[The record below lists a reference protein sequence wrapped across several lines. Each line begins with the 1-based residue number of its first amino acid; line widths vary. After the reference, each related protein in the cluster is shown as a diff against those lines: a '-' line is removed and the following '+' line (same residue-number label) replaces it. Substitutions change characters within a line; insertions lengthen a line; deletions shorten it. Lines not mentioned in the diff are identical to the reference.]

1 MPNQSSASTSPLDR
15 QAEAQ
20 LSRITN
26 IVFQIQRLQREL
38 IDLTV
43 EFRCSNDP
51 NFDPCSN
58 EALESD
64 ERLHREYVDL
74 LVELQR
80 FLGTNSD
87 PRSVVTE
94 DVEFV
99 LHPDP

>member
-20 LSRITN
+20 LSRITD
-26 IVFQIQRLQREL
+26 IVYQIQRLQREL
-38 IDLTV
+38 NDLTV
-43 EFRCSNDP
+43 EFMCSNDP